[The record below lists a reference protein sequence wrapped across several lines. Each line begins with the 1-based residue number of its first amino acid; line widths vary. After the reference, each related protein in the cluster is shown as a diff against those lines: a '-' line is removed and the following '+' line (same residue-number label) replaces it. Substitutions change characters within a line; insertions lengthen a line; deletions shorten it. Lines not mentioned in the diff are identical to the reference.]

1 MVGGNVNMVDTTKYK
16 SVAIRI
22 PYYDALVRMGLNAM
36 RGPGQEMMHII
47 KKEADEKGIRI
58 KNARL
63 SKSNKRD

>member
-1 MVGGNVNMVDTTKYK
+1 MVDTTRYK

-22 PYYDALVRMGLNAM
+22 PYYDALVKMGLNM
-36 RGPGQEMMHII
+36 HRGPGQEMMHII

-63 SKSNKRD
+63 GKSNKRD